1 MEAGFLLFTHTKNK
15 EPREVPFAGPMRET
29 LEAQR
34 AKHPEAE
41 TEFVFV
47 RDSGKP
53 IKDFRRA
60 WKLAVESTG
69 LEGHRWHGNRRSLA
83 MNLIKSG
90 ADEQTAMTIT
100 GHKDGATFRGY
111 RVLLRRNKL
120 NAAQRLTDHLNGSG
134 TISGTAAPPKKSRA
148 RK

>member
-1 MEAGFLLFTHTKNK
+1 MLF
-15 EPREVPFAGPMRET
+15 R
-29 LEAQR
+29 
-34 AKHPEAE
+34 
-41 TEFVFV
+41 
-47 RDSGKP
+47 
-53 IKDFRRA
+53 
-60 WKLAVESTG
+60 STG